1 MCGVEFE
8 NIFHFSAKYLVHLCH
23 RIAAG
28 LLRSPLV
35 LFSLRKMASFHI
47 TGGSAV
53 VVLIKGLLFFF
64 SASVLNAR
72 SRFEQMGSLILER
85 GAELLVSFRRNAF
98 STNVVTK
105 VIFVQMMLLNAS
117 NIFESSSKYVFPVGV
132 G

>member
-1 MCGVEFE
+1 MTVCVCGVEFE

-47 TGGSAV
+47 TVGSAV

-64 SASVLNAR
+64 L
-72 SRFEQMGSLILER
+72 Q
-85 GAELLVSFRRNAF
+85 AF
-98 STNVVTK
+98 
-105 VIFVQMMLLNAS
+105 
-117 NIFESSSKYVFPVGV
+117 
-132 G
+132 